1 VFAPRRLRRYPLFTR
16 LAAITVGMALACIL
30 MFWGT
35 VVLEDSVA
43 DDLSAIEQ
51 ACPLPGQAAG
61 AACSAVQA
69 LQRTWRERQPVM
81 LLLQGGCLVLAV
93 AGALLL
99 LSGARQVLIRRADA
113 ALALLAPLAPLIGQ
127 RPGDEIERL
136 VASLRD
142 LAGRQAGFEAEG
154 RWLRHA
160 SGELLGAKATA
171 LENLCRT
178 AKLLGESDIS
188 ELHVVSALGIL
199 EQTLQARTVGL
210 RLTQTV
216 RVALG
221 APETLST
228 RAVPDILRETAAEP
242 VAADITARLVPARD
256 KNTTRSLLIPV
267 RRGDFAVGMLAA
279 ELDSTAAM
287 DDTRVQ
293 FAECFARLLGVALS
307 TVTHSHEA
315 QRVALLEERNAI
327 ARELHD
333 SLAQSLAYMKIQ
345 VARLQ
350 HSLDSGA
357 SPAAVGATAQ
367 ELRDGVNS
375 AYREVRELISAFRTQ
390 VGRGGIAS
398 ALQDIASE
406 FSHRN
411 DLIVSLDNQ
420 LAGCR
425 LGINEEFHVLQIVR
439 EAIANTVRHAD
450 ASKVHIALSYGQDL
464 RVRVVIEDDG
474 RGLSALQ
481 SDDKHYGL
489 SIMRERANSLGG
501 ELALE
506 PREGGG
512 TRVSVSFAPDRM
524 TPEPAA
530 RGDS

>member
-1 VFAPRRLRRYPLFTR
+1 MFWPQRLKRYPLFTR
-16 LAAITVGMALACIL
+16 LLALAAGMAVACTL

-35 VVLEDSVA
+35 VVLQNFFA
-43 DDLSAIEQ
+43 GDLAAIEQ
-51 ACPLPGQAAG
+51 ACEAPAQVPHR
-61 AACSAVQA
+61 ACSTVQE
-69 LQRTWRERQPVM
+69 LQKTWRERQPVM
-81 LLLQGGCLVLAV
+81 LLLQGGCLVLV
-93 AGALLL
+93 LAGALLL
-99 LSGARQVLIRRADA
+99 LSGARDALIRRADA
-113 ALALLAPLAPLIGQ
+113 ALALLAPLVGQ
-127 RPGDEIERL
+127 RPGDEIDRL
-136 VASLRD
+136 VTSLRD

-160 SGELLGAKATA
+160 SSELLSAKTTA

-178 AKLLGESDIS
+178 AKLLGENDIS

-210 RLTQTV
+210 RLTRTV
-216 RVALG
+216 RVALA
-221 APETLST
+221 APEILST
-228 RAVPDILRETAAEP
+228 GAAPDILGETTAEP
-242 VAADITARLVPARD
+242 VGTEITARLLPARD
-256 KNTTRSLLIPV
+256 KNGTRSLLLPV
-267 RRGDFAVGMLAA
+267 RKGDLAVGMLAA
-279 ELDSTAAM
+279 ELDATAAM

-293 FAECFARLLGVALS
+293 FAENFARLLGVALS
-307 TVTHSHEA
+307 TVIRSHEA
-315 QRVALLEERNAI
+315 QRVALLEERSAI

-350 HSLDSGA
+350 HSLDAGA
-357 SPAAVGATAQ
+357 PPASAVATAQ
-367 ELRDGVNS
+367 ELRDGLNG

-390 VGRGGIAS
+390 VGRGGIAA
-398 ALQDIASE
+398 ALQDIANE

-411 DLIVSLDNQ
+411 DLAVSVDNQ

-439 EAIANTVRHAD
+439 EAITNTVRHAG
-450 ASKVHIALSYGQDL
+450 AKRVHVALSYGQDH

-489 SIMRERANSLGG
+489 SIMRERASSLGG

-506 PREGGG
+506 PGEGGG
-512 TRVSVSFAPDRM
+512 TRVCVTFAPDRM

-530 RGDS
+530 RGDA